1 MSTNVIS
8 NKSSHL
14 KKLFLYETMFHSNM
28 YLSLCVKCLIKN
40 FSDSLKAKKWILIQ
54 SFAHST
60 KIMVFISNK
69 SLPFCSIEYYL
80 QLLQNSYIFSLS
92 FLPAN
97 YTYYWCDALL
107 LYQWSNYLYEMIG
120 NVTNSLKSMWNNRL
134 TKNRERK
141 IKFLLRYVWKRSIL
155 SKKIMTPC
163 EKNMFK
169 SDNWQEKLLKY
180 N

>member
-8 NKSSHL
+8 NKSSHS

-60 KIMVFISNK
+60 KIIVFISHK
-69 SLPFCSIEYYL
+69 SFRFTVATK
-80 QLLQNSYIFSLS
+80 LLHS
-92 FLPAN
+92 FTVFLLAT

-107 LYQWSNYLYEMIG
+107 LYQWSNYLYEIIG

-169 SDNWQEKLLKY
+169 SDNWQEK
-180 N
+180 

>member
-60 KIMVFISNK
+60 KIIVFISNK
-69 SLPFCSIEYYL
+69 SFPFFYWILYTVATK
-80 QLLQNSYIFSLS
+80 LLHS
-92 FLPAN
+92 FTVFLLAT

-107 LYQWSNYLYEMIG
+107 LYQWSNYLYEIIG
-120 NVTNSLKSMWNNRL
+120 NVTNLLKSVSNNRP
-134 TKNRERK
+134 TKNRDRK
-141 IKFLLRYVWKRSIL
+141 IKFLLR
-155 SKKIMTPC
+155 
-163 EKNMFK
+163 
-169 SDNWQEKLLKY
+169 
-180 N
+180 